1 MLAIIIIL
9 VLIIIA
15 RNKYSFTEEIGV
27 FFSPYVAYLY
37 LLVFVKST
45 SLWYCMDVVG
55 ICPGQRIQWDL
66 VFFFRTHCIALTA
79 MKTAWS
85 AVGAFRMM
93 EEGERCR
100 ACIHISNC
108 VHMHI
113 MHITSKNLN
122 TAHNSDNNTIHISS
136 CSIQIWIQNSNSN
149 RQKFKQLE
157 IEITNEY
164 FNMNQ

>member
-27 FFSPYVAYLY
+27 FFLTPYVAYLY

-66 VFFFRTHCIALTA
+66 FFFFERIALHWQLWRLRGRPSVHSEWWRRVNDVVHAYTFQIVC
-79 MKTAWS
+79 T
-85 AVGAFRMM
+85 
-93 EEGERCR
+93 
-100 ACIHISNC
+100 CILCILHRKISTR
-108 VHMHI
+108 HTI
-113 MHITSKNLN
+113 LTITQFIYHLVRFKYENE
-122 TAHNSDNNTIHISS
+122 
-136 CSIQIWIQNSNSN
+136 IQIRTGKSSNN
-149 RQKFKQLE
+149 LK
-157 IEITNEY
+157 
-164 FNMNQ
+164 

>member
-66 VFFFRTHCIALTA
+66 FFFSNALHCIDA
-79 MKTAWS
+79 METAWS

-136 CSIQIWIQNSNSN
+136 CSIQIWKRNSNSN